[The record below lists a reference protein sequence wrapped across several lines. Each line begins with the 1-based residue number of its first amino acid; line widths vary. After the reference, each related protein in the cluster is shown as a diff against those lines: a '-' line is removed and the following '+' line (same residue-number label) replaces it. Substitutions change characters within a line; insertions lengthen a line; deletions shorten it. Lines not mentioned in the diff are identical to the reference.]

1 MSTDPDNTT
10 PAEAEADAEKARAGL
25 VNTLN
30 QLRENLKPA
39 NVVDEVMTNAKA
51 GASVVTDQIWAT
63 ARQNPVP
70 ALLIGAGIA
79 MMLGFGAR
87 ARSHPSGRRRGAGRR
102 ATGFSHDAGPEF
114 RSHVA
119 GPVSQ
124 AKPSSSGI
132 GRQVSRAAGAM
143 TQHASDLL
151 DGANQR
157 LGDAASRGAGIV
169 SRAFSSATESVPMPS
184 LPIPRSREQLN
195 SSITRL
201 LEEQPLILGAI
212 GVAVGAA
219 IGAAIPTTERENM
232 LMGETSHSLRD
243 AATSL
248 AKEQYNQVKA
258 AATHAVDD
266 IKQTVAEHGVNPDNL
281 SGLVQDIGEKTKAAA
296 HEAAGPNN
304 PGA

>member
-39 NVVDEVMTNAKA
+39 NVVDEVMSSAKA
-51 GASVVTDQIWAT
+51 GASAVTDQFWAS

-79 MMLGFGAR
+79 MMLGLGAR
-87 ARSHPSGRRRGAGRR
+87 ARSGSSGHRRRAGRR

-119 GPVSQ
+119 GPASRSN
-124 AKPSSSGI
+124 PSSSSI
-132 GRQVSRAAGAM
+132 GAQASQLVGGM

-151 DGANQR
+151 DSANQR
-157 LGDAASRGAGIV
+157 IGGVAARGA
-169 SRAFSSATESVPMPS
+169 RAVNQAFYAAAESVHMPS
-184 LPIPRSREQLN
+184 IPVPRSRAQLN
-195 SSITRL
+195 SSVTRL
-201 LEEQPLILGAI
+201 LEEQPLILGAL

-219 IGAAIPTTERENM
+219 IGAAIPVTERENM
-232 LMGETSHSLRD
+232 LMGGTSHSVRD
-243 AATSL
+243 AAVSL
-248 AKEQYNQVKA
+248 AKEQYGQVKA
-258 AATHAVDD
+258 AASHAVDD
-266 IKQTVAEHGVNPDNL
+266 IKQTVAEHGVNPENL
-281 SGLVQDIGEKTKAAA
+281 SGLVEDIGEKTKAAA
-296 HEAAGPNN
+296 HEAAGAVNT
-304 PGA
+304 AT